1 MDRAINRIF
10 LVGTLLMIA
19 LMGNLVW
26 LQVFHAK
33 ALQHAPENHRLI
45 AQQLRVKRGL
55 IQGFDGST
63 IVGDAQ
69 RSGFYSRTY
78 PQGPLAPQ
86 IVGYDSVR
94 YGLTGIESSMNAYLS
109 GADLGTQGLI
119 DKVLGRHSPG
129 ANVRLTIVPAV
140 QKVAQSALG
149 SQVGA
154 IVALDPS
161 TGAIIVAASAPSYD
175 PATIDTSFARLS
187 KDAGAPLLSR
197 VTQGLYPPGSSF
209 KVVTA
214 TAALNLGK
222 VTPTTSFDDTGTY
235 AIDGGKVTNY
245 HGEVFGTHDFTEAL
259 TDSVNTTFAKVGTL
273 IGQQAL
279 IAQMRA
285 YGFYQTPPLELPR
298 GMVYPSGRFKG
309 PHLLSAGAAMIPAR
323 RGLGRRR
330 SGERAGHPAADGAG
344 GRRRGRRRP
353 GHEALPGAARHGALG
368 RGAAARAAEPV
379 DDRHHAG
386 HRADPE
392 RHDAAGRERRHRL
405 RRRPVG
411 HPGGGQ
417 DRHGAARQQQRRLV
431 HRLRAGRPSQDRRRG
446 DHREHAV
453 HRRRRGRAARGAGH
467 QGGAGPARAAVSG
480 GSAGQES
487 MSRCG
492 KLKARSF

>member
-1 MDRAINRIF
+1 VDRAINRMFI
-10 LVGTLLMIA
+10 VGTILMVA

-33 ALQHAPENHRLI
+33 ALRNAPQNHRLI

-63 IVGDAQ
+63 IAGDAH

-78 PQGPLAPQ
+78 PQGSLAPQ

-129 ANVRLTIVPAV
+129 ANVRLTIVPAM

-161 TGAIIVAASAPSYD
+161 TGAIIAAASAPSYNA
-175 PATIDTSFARLS
+175 ATIDTSFARLS
-187 KDAGAPLLSR
+187 RNPDAPLLSR

-222 VTPTTSFDDTGTY
+222 VTPTTSFDDTGSY
-235 AIDGGKVTNY
+235 AIYGGKVTNY
-245 HGEVFGTHDFTEAL
+245 HGEVFGAHDFTQAL
-259 TDSVNTTFAKVGTL
+259 TDSINTTFAKVGTL

-285 YGFYQTPPLELPR
+285 YGFYQAPPLELPR

-309 PHLLSAGAAMIPAR
+309 PRLLSTGAAMDPLDVAWAAVGQENVLATPLQMALVAAGVADAGQVMKPYLVQRITTPSGVVLQRAQPSLWTTATTPATAQTLNVMMQQVVNAGTGTAAALSGIQVAGKTGTAQ
-323 RGLGRRR
+323 RGN
-330 SGERAGHPAADGAG
+330 SNVAWFIAFAPANDPKIAVAVTIENTQFTG
-344 GRRRGRRRP
+344 GDVAAP
-353 GHEALPGAARHGALG
+353 LAAQVIKAALAQPALP
-368 RGAAARAAEPV
+368 
-379 DDRHHAG
+379 
-386 HRADPE
+386 
-392 RHDAAGRERRHRL
+392 
-405 RRRPVG
+405 
-411 HPGGGQ
+411 
-417 DRHGAARQQQRRLV
+417 
-431 HRLRAGRPSQDRRRG
+431 
-446 DHREHAV
+446 
-453 HRRRRGRAARGAGH
+453 
-467 QGGAGPARAAVSG
+467 
-480 GSAGQES
+480 
-487 MSRCG
+487 
-492 KLKARSF
+492 

>member
-69 RSGFYSRTY
+69 RSGFYARTY

-161 TGAIIVAASAPSYD
+161 TGAIIAAASAPSYD
-175 PATIDTSFARLS
+175 PATVDTSFARLS
-187 KDAGAPLLSR
+187 KDVGAPLLSR

-235 AIDGGKVTNY
+235 AIYGGKVTNY

-259 TDSVNTTFAKVGTL
+259 TNSVNTTFAKVGTL

-309 PHLLSAGAAMIPAR
+309 PHLLSAGAAMNPLDVAWAAVGQENVLATPLQMALVAAGVANAGRVMKPYLVQRVTAPSGAVLQRAQPSLWTIATTPATAQTLNVMMQQVVNAGTGTAAALSGIQVAGKTGTAQ
-323 RGLGRRR
+323 RGD
-330 SGERAGHPAADGAG
+330 SNVAWFIAFAPADHPRIAVAVTIENTQFTGGDVAAPLAAQVIKAALAQ
-344 GRRRGRRRP
+344 P
-353 GHEALPGAARHGALG
+353 ALP
-368 RGAAARAAEPV
+368 
-379 DDRHHAG
+379 
-386 HRADPE
+386 
-392 RHDAAGRERRHRL
+392 
-405 RRRPVG
+405 
-411 HPGGGQ
+411 
-417 DRHGAARQQQRRLV
+417 
-431 HRLRAGRPSQDRRRG
+431 
-446 DHREHAV
+446 
-453 HRRRRGRAARGAGH
+453 
-467 QGGAGPARAAVSG
+467 
-480 GSAGQES
+480 
-487 MSRCG
+487 
-492 KLKARSF
+492 

>member
-1 MDRAINRIF
+1 VDRAINRMFI
-10 LVGTLLMIA
+10 VGTILMVA

-33 ALQHAPENHRLI
+33 ALRNAPQNHRLI

-63 IVGDAQ
+63 IAGDAH

-78 PQGPLAPQ
+78 PQGSLAPQ

-161 TGAIIVAASAPSYD
+161 TGAIIAAASAPSYNA
-175 PATIDTSFARLS
+175 ATIDTSFARLS
-187 KDAGAPLLSR
+187 RNPDAPLLSR

-222 VTPTTSFDDTGTY
+222 VTPTTSFDDTGSY
-235 AIDGGKVTNY
+235 AIYGGKVTNY
-245 HGEVFGTHDFTEAL
+245 HGEVFGAHDFTQAL
-259 TDSVNTTFAKVGTL
+259 TDSINTTFAKVGTL

-285 YGFYQTPPLELPR
+285 YGFYQAPPLELPR

-309 PHLLSAGAAMIPAR
+309 PRLLSTGAAMDPLDVAWAAVGQENVLATPLQMALVAAGVADAGQVMKPYLVQRITTPSGVVLQRAQPSLWTTATTPATAQTLNVMMQQVVNAGTGTAAALSGIQVAGKTGTAQ
-323 RGLGRRR
+323 RGN
-330 SGERAGHPAADGAG
+330 SNVAWFIAFAPANDPKIAVAVTIENTQFTG
-344 GRRRGRRRP
+344 GDVAAP
-353 GHEALPGAARHGALG
+353 LAAQVIKAALAQPALP
-368 RGAAARAAEPV
+368 
-379 DDRHHAG
+379 
-386 HRADPE
+386 
-392 RHDAAGRERRHRL
+392 
-405 RRRPVG
+405 
-411 HPGGGQ
+411 
-417 DRHGAARQQQRRLV
+417 
-431 HRLRAGRPSQDRRRG
+431 
-446 DHREHAV
+446 
-453 HRRRRGRAARGAGH
+453 
-467 QGGAGPARAAVSG
+467 
-480 GSAGQES
+480 
-487 MSRCG
+487 
-492 KLKARSF
+492 

>member
-1 MDRAINRIF
+1 MNRAISRMF
-10 LVGTLLMIA
+10 VVGTILMIA
-19 LMGNLVW
+19 LMANLVW

-33 ALQHAPENHRLI
+33 SLQSAPQNHRLI

-63 IVGDAQ
+63 IAGDAQ
-69 RSGFYSRTY
+69 HSGFYSRTY
-78 PQGPLAPQ
+78 SQGSQ

-119 DKVLGRHSPG
+119 DRVLGRHSPG

-140 QKVAQSALG
+140 QKVAQTALG

-161 TGAIIVAASAPSYD
+161 TGAIIAAASAPSYNA
-175 PATIDTSFARLS
+175 ATIDTSFARLS
-187 KDAGAPLLSR
+187 KSPDAPLLSR

-222 VTPTTSFDDTGTY
+222 VTPTTSFDDTGSY

-245 HGEVFGTHDFTEAL
+245 HGEVFGTHDFTQAL

-309 PHLLSAGAAMIPAR
+309 PRLLSSSAAMNPLDVAWAAVGQENVLATPLQMALVAAGVADAGRVMKPYLVQRVTTPSGAVLQRAQPSLWTTATTPATAQTMNVMMQQVVNAGTGTAAALSGIQVAGKTGTAQ
-323 RGLGRRR
+323 RGN
-330 SGERAGHPAADGAG
+330 SNVAWFIAFAPANDPKIAVAVTIENTQFTG
-344 GRRRGRRRP
+344 GDVAAP
-353 GHEALPGAARHGALG
+353 LAAQVIKTALAQPALP
-368 RGAAARAAEPV
+368 
-379 DDRHHAG
+379 
-386 HRADPE
+386 
-392 RHDAAGRERRHRL
+392 
-405 RRRPVG
+405 
-411 HPGGGQ
+411 
-417 DRHGAARQQQRRLV
+417 
-431 HRLRAGRPSQDRRRG
+431 
-446 DHREHAV
+446 
-453 HRRRRGRAARGAGH
+453 
-467 QGGAGPARAAVSG
+467 
-480 GSAGQES
+480 
-487 MSRCG
+487 
-492 KLKARSF
+492 

>member
-235 AIDGGKVTNY
+235 AIYGGKVTNY

-309 PHLLSAGAAMIPAR
+309 PHLLSAGAAMNPLDVAWAAVGQENVLATPLQMALVAAGVADAGRVMKPYLVQRVTAPSGAVLQRAQPSLWTIATTPATAQTLNVMMQQVVNAGTGSAAALSGIQVAGKTGTAQ
-323 RGLGRRR
+323 RGN
-330 SGERAGHPAADGAG
+330 SNVAWFIAFAPADHPRIAVAVTIENTQFTGGDVAAPLAAQVIKAALAQ
-344 GRRRGRRRP
+344 P
-353 GHEALPGAARHGALG
+353 ALP
-368 RGAAARAAEPV
+368 
-379 DDRHHAG
+379 
-386 HRADPE
+386 
-392 RHDAAGRERRHRL
+392 
-405 RRRPVG
+405 
-411 HPGGGQ
+411 
-417 DRHGAARQQQRRLV
+417 
-431 HRLRAGRPSQDRRRG
+431 
-446 DHREHAV
+446 
-453 HRRRRGRAARGAGH
+453 
-467 QGGAGPARAAVSG
+467 
-480 GSAGQES
+480 
-487 MSRCG
+487 
-492 KLKARSF
+492 

>member
-161 TGAIIVAASAPSYD
+161 TGAIIAAASAPSYNA
-175 PATIDTSFARLS
+175 ATIDTSFARLS
-187 KDAGAPLLSR
+187 KSPDAPLLSR

-222 VTPTTSFDDTGTY
+222 VTPTTSFDDTGSY

-245 HGEVFGTHDFTEAL
+245 HGEVFGTHDFTQAL

-309 PHLLSAGAAMIPAR
+309 PRLLSSSAAMNPLDVAWAAVGQENVLATPLQMALVAAGVADAGRVMKPYLVQRVTAPSGAVLQRAQPSLWTIATTPATAQTLNVMMQQVVNAGTGTAAALSGIQVAGKTGTAQ
-323 RGLGRRR
+323 RGN
-330 SGERAGHPAADGAG
+330 SNVAWFIAFAPADHPRIAVAVTIENTQFTGGDVAAPLAAQVIKAALAQ
-344 GRRRGRRRP
+344 P
-353 GHEALPGAARHGALG
+353 ALP
-368 RGAAARAAEPV
+368 
-379 DDRHHAG
+379 
-386 HRADPE
+386 
-392 RHDAAGRERRHRL
+392 
-405 RRRPVG
+405 
-411 HPGGGQ
+411 
-417 DRHGAARQQQRRLV
+417 
-431 HRLRAGRPSQDRRRG
+431 
-446 DHREHAV
+446 
-453 HRRRRGRAARGAGH
+453 
-467 QGGAGPARAAVSG
+467 
-480 GSAGQES
+480 
-487 MSRCG
+487 
-492 KLKARSF
+492 

>member
-161 TGAIIVAASAPSYD
+161 TGAIIAAASAPSYD

-235 AIDGGKVTNY
+235 AIYGGKVTNY

-309 PHLLSAGAAMIPAR
+309 PHLLSAGAAMNPLDVAWAAVGQENVLATPLQMALVAAGVADAGRVMKPYLVQRVTAPSGAVLQRAQPSLWTIATTPATAQTLNVMMQQVVNAGTGTAAALSGIQVAGKTGTAQ
-323 RGLGRRR
+323 RGN
-330 SGERAGHPAADGAG
+330 SNVAWFIAFAPADHPRIAVAVTIENTQFTGGDVAAPLAAQVIKAALAQ
-344 GRRRGRRRP
+344 P
-353 GHEALPGAARHGALG
+353 ALP
-368 RGAAARAAEPV
+368 
-379 DDRHHAG
+379 
-386 HRADPE
+386 
-392 RHDAAGRERRHRL
+392 
-405 RRRPVG
+405 
-411 HPGGGQ
+411 
-417 DRHGAARQQQRRLV
+417 
-431 HRLRAGRPSQDRRRG
+431 
-446 DHREHAV
+446 
-453 HRRRRGRAARGAGH
+453 
-467 QGGAGPARAAVSG
+467 
-480 GSAGQES
+480 
-487 MSRCG
+487 
-492 KLKARSF
+492 